1 MIIIDTWQPSKNVF
15 MGNVSFPGIAF
26 EKKGFDCV
34 RERLSLNFKISSSAT
49 KRNYRFLQEQ
59 FF

>member
-1 MIIIDTWQPSKNVF
+1 

-26 EKKGFDCV
+26 EKKGFDFV